1 MDQIQLTPEELFFLG
16 RLMDAKYID
25 YDYYAAMGDIQ
36 KQFDVREREALSGL
50 EEKGAIEESFSGE
63 IEISEEAAALMRPV
77 FFGTCET
84 RLDADRRYNFHIGPE
99 GITMGVKG
107 DGFFSFLPVTES
119 DLRKLLRG
127 TCTVSGADVERGA
140 VEKAFSEEELKQEST
155 LREAVLILKG
165 DWKHG

>member
-25 YDYYAAMGDIQ
+25 YDYYAAMGDI
-36 KQFDVREREALSGL
+36 R
-50 EEKGAIEESFSGE
+50 GE